1 VLMRL
6 LAAGLPAL
14 ALATAAQALTPPV
27 VAVEP
32 VLARAEQGGGAVL
45 AAVAAVAAAPE
56 ATPAPAPTVAPTRR
70 PTAPAA
76 VVHTPVAPPAPPPPT
91 PHSRLL
97 SADGRLD
104 TGVGVYSD
112 CRGTTEVS
120 HAVAAID
127 TCIGG
132 RSYFVGHNPG
142 VFTPLLAETIGSVV
156 MWWDSNG
163 NAHRLRIVA
172 RRDWMRDD
180 GVPPMVSG
188 AVVAQFQTCLVADGS
203 RDLILDAVAA

>member
-1 VLMRL
+1 MRL

-32 VLARAEQGGGAVL
+32 VLSRAEQGGGAVL
-45 AAVAAVAAAPE
+45 AAVAATPE
-56 ATPAPAPTVAPTRR
+56 ATRPPTPAPTAPPAPR
-70 PTAPAA
+70 PTARPA
-76 VVHTPVAPPAPPPPT
+76 VVHTPAAPPAPPPPPAT

-97 SADGRLD
+97 SDDGRLD

-120 HAVAAID
+120 HAVAAVD

-132 RSYFVGHNPG
+132 RTYFVGHNPG
-142 VFTPLLAETIGSVV
+142 VFTPLLSETVGSVV
-156 MWWDSNG
+156 TWWDGNG
-163 NAHRLRIVA
+163 TAHRLRIVA